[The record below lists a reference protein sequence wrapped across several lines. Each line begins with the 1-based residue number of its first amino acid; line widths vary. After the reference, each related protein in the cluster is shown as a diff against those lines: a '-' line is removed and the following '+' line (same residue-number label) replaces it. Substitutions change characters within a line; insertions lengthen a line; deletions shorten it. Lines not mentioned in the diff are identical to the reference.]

1 MSEQWIDQ
9 SATSPPT
16 DYNLV
21 VPDGWFKLSLDPED
35 RDRSIIALADRQ
47 FHGLDNAPLLKE
59 QMMRELQKTAK
70 DAYQAGGI
78 ELYLST
84 LRVGPLPLSSS
95 LLVSFPMPGTMP
107 ASRDVNML
115 AEVLGRRGAETTV
128 VKLPAAG
135 GAVREYR
142 REAADPQ
149 TQLGNKLP
157 TTTLKFYVPVPASEE
172 WVILSFSTPLDPL
185 ARHMVGLFDAV
196 ANTLHWT

>member
-1 MSEQWIDQ
+1 MPEQWKDE
-9 SATSPPT
+9 SATTPPK

-35 RDRSIIALADRQ
+35 RDRSIIALADQQ
-47 FHGLDNAPLLKE
+47 FHGIDNAPLLKE

-107 ASRDVNML
+107 ASRDVHTL

-128 VKLPAAG
+128 VKLSAAG
-135 GAVREYR
+135 GAVREFR
-142 REAADPQ
+142 SEAADPQ

-157 TTTLKFYVPVPASEE
+157 TTTVKFYVPVPATEE
-172 WVILSFSTPLDPL
+172 WLILSFSTPLDPL
-185 ARHMVGLFDAV
+185 ARQMVGLFDAV
-196 ANTLHWT
+196 ADTLHWT